1 MKLLLPFF
9 LGCAYVAAQTELEF
23 NNDVLQVVGDSNS
36 DNSITSDSDNSN
48 RKGKGKWAAKR
59 QAAKAAA
66 VASGKKTT
74 SSGKSAAKT
83 SGAKQKWGKK
93 AAKNGKME
101 RSSSAKSQKQKWT
114 QGLGKKKDQD
124 GDMNLSGG
132 LVLEARRSGKAQGR
146 NVVDS
151 VQGVRFIQQGENHIG
166 IKWSDNKAFSDF
178 KVDIKPDEEGITKN
192 VVDGR
197 RNTVMYEGLLP
208 ATVYWVTIKGVQ
220 ASGAETRA
228 VTIKVFTSPA
238 APINVRMA
246 SFDES
251 GSTIKWDNLNQ
262 HSKNCYAVARLA
274 RAPKKI
280 RTQKVNQADAS
291 ITTKGMPP
299 GVSYDILVFY
309 VYNKRRSDTYAYR
322 VTIKPEAV
330 KETAVD
336 RIELVDDGLANV
348 QLSWAWPETW
358 WGSVKIEYSPPTP
371 GAKDSP
377 LYISNRRIPVRMGK
391 KVNRRLPNN
400 STVIE
405 KLRQG
410 IVYTFG
416 VSLTKGPLE
425 SETVIITQ
433 GIPSTDEFRNVLE
446 PTTLTCRVPLELNP
460 VELRV
465 KKNIIGEPSLVMEW
479 NHPKSKNPEEGYKV
493 VVVPFAESTQHL
505 PKIYYVP
512 ADAEQNS
519 LILTGNDFD
528 PFIEYSVSVVAKHN
542 PESYDHENPNGPE
555 FTARVFTG
563 QYVKVGGN
571 REVDYVMPDSCCKN
585 TLYNSNEKK
594 CCGGTLHDIISEY
607 ECCGWAVYDK
617 NLYMCCKS
625 QTDEPVVNTIA
636 EGCGFGKRVVGSSK
650 KAAFGA
656 KRNKGAKRKT
666 TKKQKKALAGKQ

>member
-1 MKLLLPFF
+1 M
-9 LGCAYVAAQTELEF
+9 G
-23 NNDVLQVVGDSNS
+23 
-36 DNSITSDSDNSN
+36 
-48 RKGKGKWAAKR
+48 
-59 QAAKAAA
+59 
-66 VASGKKTT
+66 
-74 SSGKSAAKT
+74 
-83 SGAKQKWGKK
+83 
-93 AAKNGKME
+93 
-101 RSSSAKSQKQKWT
+101 
-114 QGLGKKKDQD
+114 
-124 GDMNLSGG
+124 
-132 LVLEARRSGKAQGR
+132 
-146 NVVDS
+146 
-151 VQGVRFIQQGENHIG
+151 
-166 IKWSDNKAFSDF
+166 
-178 KVDIKPDEEGITKN
+178 
-192 VVDGR
+192 
-197 RNTVMYEGLLP
+197 
-208 ATVYWVTIKGVQ
+208 VTIKGVNKNT
-220 ASGAETRA
+220 GAETRA

-238 APINVRMA
+238 APVNVRMA
-246 SFDES
+246 TFDTS
-251 GSTIKWDNLNQ
+251 GTTIRWDNLNA

-280 RTQKVNQADAS
+280 RTQKVNQAEAS
-291 ITTKGMPP
+291 ITTKGMPA
-299 GVSYDILVFY
+299 GVSYDILIFY
-309 VYNKRRSDTYAYR
+309 IYNKRRSDSYSYR
-322 VTIKPEAV
+322 VTTKPEAV
-330 KETAVD
+330 KGTAVD

-348 QLSWAWPETW
+348 QLSWGWPDITY
-358 WGSVKIEYSPPTP
+358 WGSVKVEYSPPTP

-377 LYISNRRIPVRMGK
+377 IYISNRRIPVRMGK
-391 KVNRRLPNN
+391 KLKRRLPNN

-425 SETVIITQ
+425 GETVIITQ

-446 PTTLTCRVPLELNP
+446 PPSLTCRVPLELNP
-460 VELRV
+460 VDLRV

-479 NHPKSKNPEEGYKV
+479 NHPKAKNPEEGYKV

-542 PESYDHENPNGPE
+542 PESYDHDNPNGPE

-594 CCGGTLHDIISEY
+594 CCGGTLHDIISGY

-617 NLYMCCKS
+617 NMYMCCKS
-625 QTDEPVVNTIA
+625 QTDEPVVKTIE
-636 EGCGFGKRVVGSSK
+636 EGCGFGKILIGSSK
-650 KAAFGA
+650 KAAFGG
-656 KRNKGAKRKT
+656 KRSKGAKKKKSLAG
-666 TKKQKKALAGKQ
+666 KKQKQQKN